1 MYIKR
6 LLKWGVG
13 FRFMGKANEDWIKI
27 RKEYITD
34 ERTSYRTLA
43 QKYGVSYVAIGKRA
57 RAEGWKQ
64 QRDECVR
71 KSLTKYVESASTRNA
86 ERLNRLQNV
95 ADKLIDKVEE
105 VINRSDFD
113 VIVTNSLLRQMSGA
127 LKDIK
132 DVQNLKSDLD
142 IKEQEARIKNL
153 ERQTQ
158 SADEVNEIKVTITG
172 EADEYSE

>member
-1 MYIKR
+1 M
-6 LLKWGVG
+6 
-13 FRFMGKANEDWIKI
+13 
-27 RKEYITD
+27 
-34 ERTSYRTLA
+34 
-43 QKYGVSYVAIGKRA
+43 
-57 RAEGWKQ
+57 
-64 QRDECVR
+64 
-71 KSLTKYVESASTRNA
+71 TKYVESASTRNA

>member
-13 FRFMGKANEDWIKI
+13 FRLMGKANEDWIKI

-43 QKYGVSYVAIGKRA
+43 QKYGMSYTAVSKRA
-57 RAEGWKQ
+57 RAEGWKR
-64 QRDECVR
+64 QRDECVQ
-71 KSLTKYVESASTRNA
+71 KSLSKYVESASTRNA

-113 VIVTNSLLRQMSGA
+113 IIVTNSLLRQMSGA

-142 IKEQEARIKNL
+142 LKEQEARIKNL

>member
-1 MYIKR
+1 M
-6 LLKWGVG
+6 
-13 FRFMGKANEDWIKI
+13 
-27 RKEYITD
+27 
-34 ERTSYRTLA
+34 
-43 QKYGVSYVAIGKRA
+43 
-57 RAEGWKQ
+57 
-64 QRDECVR
+64 
-71 KSLTKYVESASTRNA
+71 TKYVESASTRNA

-153 ERQTQ
+153 EKQTQ
-158 SADEVNEIKVTITG
+158 SADGVSEIKVTITG
-172 EADEYSE
+172 DAEEYSE

>member
-57 RAEGWKQ
+57 RSEGWKQ